1 MPVYVG
7 IILKI
12 NMMKNS
18 NKLKQND
25 MKIISIRE
33 NPEYRDRA
41 IDYISSKWLLVSK
54 AILPI
59 LYLKN

>member
-12 NMMKNS
+12 NMMENS

-33 NPEYRDRA
+33 TPEYKDRA